1 MRRWL
6 LAFFLVAA
14 GGAFYLGWP
23 VFQPASSERDQQ
35 LGLTDEQRQRIEQLE
50 AIGYLPGVEPAEEEA
65 HGVVQ
70 HVPARTF
77 SGPMLYASGHAPEA
91 GLIDT
96 DGTEL
101 HRWNFP
107 ARDAWPGYPLVHQAR
122 AQLFRR
128 AYVYPN
134 GDLLVIFEGIGL
146 VRIDKN
152 SKRVWALLNRA
163 HHAADILADGTI
175 FALTRRAAVVP
186 AVDPERPVL
195 EDFIVELGPDGSRRR
210 QVSILRAL
218 LNSEYRPMA
227 TVADPRLPPQGMVQF
242 ENGDLHHTNSI
253 QILLRD
259 HPTIPKLRA
268 GTALVSSPQLCALM
282 VVDLEEE
289 RVVWLYKGDFV
300 AQHDASF
307 LGNGNVLLFDNQT
320 RDRGS
325 RVLEIDTTTEEV
337 VWQYPPPG
345 SRDGFYSD
353 CCGTVSRLPNGNT
366 QIVITTEGRALE
378 VTPQHEVVWEF
389 RNPSRVGRDGELI
402 SSLFEGM
409 RLEAGFSLD
418 WTSRAR

>member
-14 GGAFYLGWP
+14 GGAFYLGWL

-70 HVPARTF
+70 HDPARTF

-259 HPTIPKLRA
+259 HPTIPKLRRSEWSGSTR
-268 GTALVSSPQLCALM
+268 GTSWHSTMPASSATGTFCCSTTRRGTGGLACWP
-282 VVDLEEE
+282 
-289 RVVWLYKGDFV
+289 
-300 AQHDASF
+300 ASSATGTF
-307 LGNGNVLLFDNQT
+307 CCSTT
-320 RDRGS
+320 RRGTGGLACWRS
-325 RVLEIDTTTEEV
+325 TRRPRR
-337 VWQYPPPG
+337 WYG
-345 SRDGFYSD
+345 SILRQAPATAS
-353 CCGTVSRLPNGNT
+353 TVIAAAR
-366 QIVITTEGRALE
+366 
-378 VTPQHEVVWEF
+378 
-389 RNPSRVGRDGELI
+389 
-402 SSLFEGM
+402 
-409 RLEAGFSLD
+409 
-418 WTSRAR
+418 SRACPTAIPRS